1 MIDNHTTLIGSHG
14 LDPWL
19 AKLCSIYIRYPITR
33 CPCGSRLT
41 LPHDSGL
48 PTSPEMD
55 TKIIY
60 THPSSGCTVL
70 VNESTGQKL
79 YKIQTARR
87 FVGSITKVFRYDN
100 AAPSVP
106 NLMPPTH
113 SDINEPHE
121 GHSSEDVGTALG
133 RSGEENENE
142 GESSVVGTGGE
153 ASVDNLH
160 LAENEIARFYWKWFA
175 SARMVFEGKVQRRAE
190 YMPFGDKLKL

>member
-1 MIDNHTTLIGSHG
+1 MH
-14 LDPWL
+14 
-19 AKLCSIYIRYPITR
+19 R
-33 CPCGSRLT
+33 
-41 LPHDSGL
+41 
-48 PTSPEMD
+48 
-55 TKIIY
+55 
-60 THPSSGCTVL
+60 
-70 VNESTGQKL
+70 TGQRVDGAKTL
-79 YKIQTARR
+79 QDPNCTSE
-87 FVGSITKVFRYDN
+87 FVGSVTKVLRYDN

-121 GHSSEDVGTALG
+121 LEGHSSEDVGTALV
-133 RSGEENENE
+133 RSGEENESE